1 MTETAAFEHA
11 LDARVAEV
19 LERCTKCGACVEA
32 CPMPGPAGLDVG
44 DPKAVASGVIDL
56 LRGGAGTPEA
66 ARWAAICSG
75 SGSCIPACRDGV
87 NPRFMLAMA
96 RLAAQK
102 RQPPD
107 QRRRVSRASFLQMS
121 RGVRVLSRLQLT
133 PELLA
138 RFGPEAAPASD
149 APPDLV
155 FYTGCNLLK
164 TPHIALLCLD
174 VLDALQI
181 NYRVA
186 GGPGSCCGVL
196 QTRGGDLGAAGR
208 LAYRTL
214 DRFGGT
220 ATGTVLSWCPTCQI
234 QFGETVMP
242 SRRAQEPDAAALEME
257 PLVIW
262 MERRLDDLKRL
273 FVHRV
278 EKRVALHDHPGVSGA
293 GAAVRRILEA
303 IPGLAFVD
311 LDQLP
316 VGYMCNTLRAVPAF
330 KRDLHQHLLE
340 AAAAANVTTLAG
352 VYHACHRELCAHE
365 RDWPFEVVNFMELV
379 GEAMG
384 FRRPDLFKRLKML
397 QDVDAVIADA
407 HDLIATHGLDLE
419 EVRSVILEDML
430 ADQPLPLRG
439 APSPGSRA

>member
-1 MTETAAFEHA
+1 MAETASFESA
-11 LDARVAEV
+11 LDARVEEI

-32 CPMPGPAGLDVG
+32 CPMPGPAGLDVS

-56 LRGGAGTPEA
+56 LRGGAGTPQAE
-66 ARWAAICSG
+66 RWAAICSG

-96 RLAAQK
+96 RLAVAK
-102 RQPPD
+102 RKD
-107 QRRRVSRASFLQMS
+107 TAERRRAGHASFVQMT

-174 VLDALQI
+174 LLDALKI

-186 GGPGSCCGVL
+186 GGPASCCGVL
-196 QTRGGDLGAAGR
+196 QTRGGDLAAAQR
-208 LAYRTL
+208 VAYRSA

-220 ATGTVLSWCPTCQI
+220 TENKVLSWCPTCQV
-234 QFGETVMP
+234 QFGETVLP
-242 SRRAQEPDAAALEME
+242 SRADSSLQME

-262 MERRLDDLKRL
+262 LEQRLDALKRL
-273 FVHRV
+273 MVHPV
-278 EKRVALHDHPGVSGA
+278 NKRVALHDHPGVSGA

-303 IPGLAFVD
+303 IPGLEFVD
-311 LDQLP
+311 LAQLP
-316 VGYMCNTLRAVPAF
+316 VGYMCNTLRPLPAF

-384 FRRPDLFKRLKML
+384 FQRPDLFKRLKML
-397 QDVDAVIADA
+397 QDVDAVIADSQ
-407 HDLIATHGLDLE
+407 DLIATHGLDLE
-419 EVRSVILEDML
+419 EVRSVILEDMMG
-430 ADQPLPLRG
+430 DQPLPLRG
-439 APSPGSRA
+439 PAPAE

>member
-1 MTETAAFEHA
+1 MAEMATFESA
-11 LDARVAEV
+11 LDARVDEI
-19 LERCTKCGACVEA
+19 LERCTRCGACVEA
-32 CPMPGPAGLDVG
+32 CPMPGPVGLDVS
-44 DPKAVASGVIDL
+44 DPKGVVGGVLDI
-56 LRGGAGTPEA
+56 LRGGTGTPEA

-75 SGSCIPACRDGV
+75 SGSCIPACNDGV

-96 RLAAQK
+96 RLALQK
-102 RQPPD
+102 HKD
-107 QRRRVSRASFLQMS
+107 GAERRRAGHASFVQMT

-138 RFGPEAAPASD
+138 RFGPEAAPAHD

-174 VLDALQI
+174 VLDALKV

-186 GGPGSCCGVL
+186 GGPASCRGVL
-196 QTRGGDLGAAGR
+196 QTRGGDLAAAGR
-208 LAYRTL
+208 VAYRTL

-220 ATGTVLSWCPTCQI
+220 TTNTVLSWCPTCQV
-234 QFGETVMP
+234 QLGETVLP
-242 SRRAQEPDAAALEME
+242 SRRAQETASAALDME

-262 MERRLDDLKRL
+262 LERRLDDLKRL
-273 FVHRV
+273 MVHRV

-303 IPGLAFVD
+303 IPGLDFVD
-311 LDQLP
+311 LEQLP
-316 VGYMCNTLRAVPAF
+316 VGYMCNTLRPVPAF
-330 KRDLHQHLLE
+330 KRELHQTLLE
-340 AAAAANVTTLAG
+340 AATAAGVDTLAG
-352 VYHACHRELCAHE
+352 VYHACHRELCAHQ

-384 FRRPDLFKRLKML
+384 LHRPDLFKRLKML
-397 QDVDAVIADA
+397 QDVDAVIADSQ
-407 HDLIATHGLDLE
+407 DLIAAHGLDLE

-430 ADQPLPLRG
+430 GDQPLPLRG
-439 APSPGSRA
+439 APSA